1 MWFVLAYCRPSGDV
15 KMPNPFE
22 CGTSAHNA
30 WESRTGE
37 SNCNFMREKK
47 TKGGA
52 VEAPHWKSF
61 EDFKKACGL

>member
-1 MWFVLAYCRPSGDV
+1 MLAYSRSYGDV
-15 KMPNPFE
+15 KMSNPFE
-22 CGTSAHNA
+22 CGTPAHNA

-37 SNCNFMREKK
+37 SNCKCVREKK
-47 TKGGA
+47 NKGGA